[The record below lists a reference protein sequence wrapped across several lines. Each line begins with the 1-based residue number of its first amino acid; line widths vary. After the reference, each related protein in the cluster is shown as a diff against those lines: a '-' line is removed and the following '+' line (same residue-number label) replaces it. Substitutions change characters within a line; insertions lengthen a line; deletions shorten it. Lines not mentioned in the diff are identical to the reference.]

1 MPLHPPLS
9 APRPPPP
16 PPTASRADKG
26 QNLASSAP
34 RNELDGIQ
42 PSPQRMS
49 RAIWKWDKKQLV
61 SAPCQSWKNESGWLQ
76 SSGSS
81 QVSAQASRIWGALF
95 RVSFSRSKRG
105 LEGFLMDAQPHD
117 GSLAACQRAL
127 LEEGQARKQMLV
139 AEREEKKKRRG
150 SNNIEGQIC
159 KKGTER
165 VGRKAAT
172 QK

>member
-16 PPTASRADKG
+16 PPPTAASRADKG

-49 RAIWKWDKKQLV
+49 GAIWKRDKKQLV
-61 SAPCQSWKNESGWLQ
+61 SAPCQSWKNESGWPR

-95 RVSFSRSKRG
+95 RVSFNGSKPG
-105 LEGFLMDAQPHD
+105 LECLLMDAQPHD
-117 GSLAACQRAL
+117 RSLAACQRPL

-139 AEREEKKKRRG
+139 AERGKKKRRG
-150 SNNIEGQIC
+150 GESNNIEGQIC
-159 KKGTER
+159 KKGTEH
-165 VGRKAAT
+165 VG
-172 QK
+172 

>member
-16 PPTASRADKG
+16 PPTAASRADKG

-49 RAIWKWDKKQLV
+49 GAIWKRDKKQLV
-61 SAPCQSWKNESGWLQ
+61 SAPCQSWKNESGCAR

-95 RVSFSRSKRG
+95 RVSFNGSKPG
-105 LEGFLMDAQPHD
+105 LECLLMDAQPHD
-117 GSLAACQRAL
+117 RSLAACQRPL

-139 AEREEKKKRRG
+139 AEREKKKEGGGRATTLKDRSARRVQ
-150 SNNIEGQIC
+150 STLDEKQ
-159 KKGTER
+159 
-165 VGRKAAT
+165 
-172 QK
+172 